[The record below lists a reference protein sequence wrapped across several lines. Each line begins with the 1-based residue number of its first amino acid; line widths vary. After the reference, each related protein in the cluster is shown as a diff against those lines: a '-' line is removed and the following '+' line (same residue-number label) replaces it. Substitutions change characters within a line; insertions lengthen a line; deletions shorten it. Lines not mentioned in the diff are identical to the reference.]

1 VTLPLVHKTVCA
13 GLPNPG
19 STLISRPTF
28 FGIQLF
34 SERAFAWFSIVV
46 LVLSVVMVRVWRDK
60 GIARRL
66 IAVRDNE
73 IGAGSA
79 GTPVVRT
86 KLLAFALSGF
96 MAGYAGVMFAY
107 GSERFSNTTFDPTFS
122 ILVVSMVVIGGLDS
136 ITGALLGAI
145 YLIGLPAL
153 FGANADIQFL
163 TSGLGLLAFV
173 LYLPGGMAE
182 VLHQFGDL
190 VTMGVKR
197 VRDRGGGTGNAA
209 GAGDDGSTSA
219 DGDVATDGPG
229 GGPESE
235 RGAVAGVLP
244 GVSP

>member
-1 VTLPLVHKTVCA
+1 
-13 GLPNPG
+13 
-19 STLISRPTF
+19 
-28 FGIQLF
+28 
-34 SERAFAWFSIVV
+34 
-46 LVLSVVMVRVWRDK
+46 
-60 GIARRL
+60 
-66 IAVRDNE
+66 
-73 IGAGSA
+73 
-79 GTPVVRT
+79 
-86 KLLAFALSGF
+86 
-96 MAGYAGVMFAY
+96 MFAY